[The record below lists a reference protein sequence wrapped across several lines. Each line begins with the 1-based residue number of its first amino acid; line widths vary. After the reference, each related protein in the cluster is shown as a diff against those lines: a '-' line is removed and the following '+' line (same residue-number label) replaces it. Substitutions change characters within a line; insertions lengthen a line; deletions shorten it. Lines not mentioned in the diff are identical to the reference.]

1 MAPDRLKLKTLND
14 NPYNISY
21 RLCFLMD
28 NQVVKCLDIN
38 IQGKSN
44 MQNSGE
50 CSVPAYYD
58 NDDNIVGYGASLNGR

>member
-1 MAPDRLKLKTLND
+1 
-14 NPYNISY
+14 
-21 RLCFLMD
+21 MD

-58 NDDNIVGYGASLNGR
+58 NDDNIVGYGASINGR